1 MSKCRTASSL
11 GGFLVCAALACACAT
26 GQSPADGDD
35 DGGGGDTG
43 GPDAGDVT
51 PLPDAGAPPD
61 AMTGGRA
68 VTLTHSASMTITDLN
83 SIACA
88 NELTGFTAESSYY
101 RVFNLAA
108 AGITAPLTVAQ
119 VSIGIE
125 NAISGGGTQP
135 ASVRLHALSG
145 AVSTANLTPI
155 GSADITVA
163 DSQSLMV
170 VDVPV
175 TGTAPADAQLVVEL
189 YLPDGLEVG
198 NTFYPGSNAMGQ
210 TGPSYLRSPTC
221 GANDIS
227 DIAALGFPD
236 MHLVMAVEGTW

>member
-35 DGGGGDTG
+35 DGGGDDTG

-88 NELTGFTAESSYY
+88 NELTGFTAESRDRKSTRLNSSHVKTSYA
-101 RVFNLAA
+101 V
-108 AGITAPLTVAQ
+108 
-119 VSIGIE
+119 
-125 NAISGGGTQP
+125 
-135 ASVRLHALSG
+135 VRLKKK
-145 AVSTANLTPI
+145 T
-155 GSADITVA
+155 
-163 DSQSLMV
+163 
-170 VDVPV
+170 
-175 TGTAPADAQLVVEL
+175 
-189 YLPDGLEVG
+189 
-198 NTFYPGSNAMGQ
+198 
-210 TGPSYLRSPTC
+210 R
-221 GANDIS
+221 
-227 DIAALGFPD
+227 
-236 MHLVMAVEGTW
+236 